1 MAQNAT
7 VLQADLVPA
16 VVHQVIRL
24 VAPQAPQHLR
34 SDHQLIGDLGFH
46 SLSLAELGFTL
57 EDLFRLD
64 SITPERAMALRTV
77 EDIVDLILNAL
88 AQDAAE
94 LPATSE
100 VETVCAQYG
109 TTWNPAA

>member
-7 VLQADLVPA
+7 ALQADLVPA

-24 VAPQAPQHLR
+24 VAPQAPQHLQ

-46 SLSLAELGFTL
+46 SLALAELGFTL

-77 EDIVDLILNAL
+77 EDIVDLIQNAL

-94 LPATSE
+94 LPATAE
-100 VETVCAQYG
+100 VETVCGQYG
-109 TTWNPAA
+109 TTWDPAA